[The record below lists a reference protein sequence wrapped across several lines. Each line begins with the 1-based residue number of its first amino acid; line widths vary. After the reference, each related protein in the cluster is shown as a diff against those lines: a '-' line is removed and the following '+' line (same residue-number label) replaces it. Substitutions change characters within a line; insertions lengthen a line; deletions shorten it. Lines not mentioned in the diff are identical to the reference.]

1 MREKKG
7 ASNQI
12 TASHLGD
19 CLFIPLLNTGTCAVS
34 TVKGHSPGKFPPS
47 GRHCQCELI
56 WSVDILVSCLLSYVF
71 G

>member
-1 MREKKG
+1 MREEKG

-19 CLFIPLLNTGTCAVS
+19 CSFIPLLNTCTCAAS
-34 TVKGHSPGKFPPS
+34 IGKGHSPGKFPLS
-47 GRHCQCELI
+47 GHHCQCEFI
-56 WSVDILVSCLLSYVF
+56 GPVGMLVSCLLSYVF